1 MQRDEDD
8 LQKLVDTLT
17 SSPMIMNPFSYDNQ
31 KADELVNLSTGAV
44 DTKDIST
51 DLLNAH
57 ATVFIGNQIKLK
69 WWRFLNGSISQT
81 KPKDLC
87 RYGKSQNASVQG
99 EGFYNISTEREF
111 FSRVAIERRWWIW
124 R

>member
-69 WWRFLNGSISQT
+69 
-81 KPKDLC
+81 
-87 RYGKSQNASVQG
+87 
-99 EGFYNISTEREF
+99 
-111 FSRVAIERRWWIW
+111 
-124 R
+124 